1 MDLTILEIHLDDV
14 SFSADRPFSNLVGAD
29 EDEDEDTETAVD
41 DPADDDPLAA
51 DDDTGEGADETQTTD
66 STGTPT
72 TALAAVGVL
81 VALGAVLALRRLLGG
96 DDPDVDIETPE
107 DDENRPVG
115 VAVDE

>member
-1 MDLTILEIHLDDV
+1 M
-14 SFSADRPFSNLVGAD
+14 
-29 EDEDEDTETAVD
+29 
-41 DPADDDPLAA
+41 
-51 DDDTGEGADETQTTD
+51 
-66 STGTPT
+66 
-72 TALAAVGVL
+72 L